1 MRSEIMLDELM
12 DYYCVSKLWR
22 KRRL

>member
-1 MRSEIMLDELM
+1 MRSEVMLDELM
-12 DYYCVSKLWR
+12 NCYCVSKLWR